1 MKIAILGAGNIARKM
16 ADTINGLKETE
27 LYAVGSRSVEK
38 ARAFAE
44 EFGALKAYGSYE
56 ELVKDDAIDLIYIA
70 TPHSRHYED
79 CMLCLDNGRN
89 VLCEK
94 AFTANADQA
103 KRVISYA
110 EEKGLF
116 ISEAI
121 WTRFLP
127 MRFVL
132 DEIISSGVVGSIS
145 SLTADLG
152 YSLEN
157 VERLKKPELAGGAL
171 LDLGV
176 YPINFALMAFGE
188 DICDIKS
195 SCVKNEYGVDEQ
207 NSIIL
212 SFTGGKTA
220 LLHSSMVSNLDKR
233 GVIYGDRGR
242 IEFENINNCEGI
254 KVILNDSTVK
264 SYETPKQITGFEYE
278 LLSSIKAVSKGKTEC
293 TEMPHTE
300 TIRVMEIMDFLRKE
314 WGVVYPFEKV

>member
-27 LYAVGSRSVEK
+27 LYAVGSRSIEK

-79 CMLCLDNGRN
+79 CMLCLENGRN

-132 DEIISSGVVGSIS
+132 DEIISSGVVGRIS

-207 NSIIL
+207 NSIIM

-278 LLSSIKAVSKGKTEC
+278 LLSSIKAVSQGKTEC